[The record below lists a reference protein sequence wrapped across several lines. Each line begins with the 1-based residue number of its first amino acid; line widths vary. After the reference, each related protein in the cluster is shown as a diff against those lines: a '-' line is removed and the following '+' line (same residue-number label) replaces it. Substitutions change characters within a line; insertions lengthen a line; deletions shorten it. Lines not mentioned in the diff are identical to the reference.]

1 MVRRYIWPGF
11 ARHVLRS
18 NPLRTSSGET
28 RTARSGTRPTRAS
41 RLERTLRRGRCVF
54 DDART
59 VSRAASSQWS
69 GHARSRGT
77 CGSARPHSPG
87 APRARCRG
95 GRSPSRAPQLPKGKV
110 DRVGRVKFQTRRAS
124 RKAFGAGG
132 HRRPQRARHASVGLA
147 RRDKV
152 RLGYDSVTSD
162 LSIVGFQAGM
172 SSSLLSP
179 AWPPPPGPSWSK
191 VSSMYAVS
199 AR

>member
-18 NPLRTSSGET
+18 NPPRTSSGET
-28 RTARSGTRPTRAS
+28 RPARSGTRPTRAS

-87 APRARCRG
+87 APRTRCRG

-110 DRVGRVKFQTRRAS
+110 DRVGRVKLVGGTDDGFLFPTLIARRTRTCSPQATGGRGRIMAALRYAALAAAS
-124 RKAFGAGG
+124 GASALRGG
-132 HRRPQRARHASVGLA
+132 ACPVASTKKWIVDVVVGL
-147 RRDKV
+147 
-152 RLGYDSVTSD
+152 
-162 LSIVGFQAGM
+162 
-172 SSSLLSP
+172 SLIHI
-179 AWPPPPGPSWSK
+179 
-191 VSSMYAVS
+191 
-199 AR
+199 